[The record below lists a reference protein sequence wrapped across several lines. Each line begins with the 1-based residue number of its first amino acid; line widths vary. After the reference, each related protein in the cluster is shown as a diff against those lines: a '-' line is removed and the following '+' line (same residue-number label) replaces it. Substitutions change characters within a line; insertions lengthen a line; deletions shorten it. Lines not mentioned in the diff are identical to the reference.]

1 MEQSDAALKQPTA
14 QESGSEAT
22 SEDGSELESDC
33 PSADDEPQ
41 QQPNAVVQRKQVGE
55 INETAAGNQKRDTLN
70 VIPQTPIKNQRL
82 TTGKSI
88 LTRDVK
94 RGKGNAEGGM
104 KKRAW
109 EYSNPIKKEVVDM
122 GRLFAQKYFQL

>member
-14 QESGSEAT
+14 QESGAEAT
-22 SEDGSELESDC
+22 SEDGSGLESDC

-70 VIPQTPIKNQRL
+70 VIPQTPIKN
-82 TTGKSI
+82 
-88 LTRDVK
+88 
-94 RGKGNAEGGM
+94 KGNAEGGM